1 MAKEKKKEE
10 EFSIEDAMKRIEE
23 INGLL
28 CKEGTSLKD
37 SLILYEEGVLLSE
50 KCRKSLE
57 GIETQ
62 IKIIGESDED

>member
-1 MAKEKKKEE
+1 MAKEKKTE

-28 CKEGTSLKD
+28 SKEGTSLKD
-37 SLILYEEGVLLSE
+37 SLALYEEGVLLSE
-50 KCRKSLE
+50 KCRKSIE

-62 IKIIGESDED
+62 IKIIGEKDED

>member
-1 MAKEKKKEE
+1 MAKEKKTE

-28 CKEGTSLKD
+28 SKEGTSLKD
-37 SLILYEEGVLLSE
+37 SLTLYEEGVLLSE
-50 KCRKSLE
+50 KCRKSIE

-62 IKIIGESDED
+62 IKIIGETDED

>member
-1 MAKEKKKEE
+1 MAKEKKTE

-28 CKEGTSLKD
+28 SKEGTSLKD
-37 SLILYEEGVLLSE
+37 SLALYEEGVLLSE
-50 KCRKSLE
+50 KCRKNIE

-62 IKIIGESDED
+62 IKIIGETDED

>member
-1 MAKEKKKEE
+1 MATEKKTTE

-28 CKEGTSLKD
+28 AQEGTSLKD
-37 SLILYEEGVLLSE
+37 SLTLYEEGVLLSE
-50 KCRKSLE
+50 KCRKSIE

-62 IKIIGESDED
+62 IKIIGETDED

>member
-1 MAKEKKKEE
+1 MAKEKKTTE

-28 CKEGTSLKD
+28 A
-37 SLILYEEGVLLSE
+37 EEGVLLSE
-50 KCRKSLE
+50 KCRKSIE

-62 IKIIGESDED
+62 IKIIGETDED

>member
-1 MAKEKKKEE
+1 MAKEKKTTE

-28 CKEGTSLKD
+28 AQEGTSLKD
-37 SLILYEEGVLLSE
+37 SLTLYEEGVLLSE
-50 KCRKSLE
+50 KCRKSIE

-62 IKIIGESDED
+62 IKIIGETDED

>member
-1 MAKEKKKEE
+1 MAKEKKTTE

-28 CKEGTSLKD
+28 AKEGTSLKD
-37 SLILYEEGVLLSE
+37 SLDLYEEGVLLSE
-50 KCRKSLE
+50 KCRKSIE

-62 IKIIGESDED
+62 IKIIGETDED

>member
-28 CKEGTSLKD
+28 GKEGTSLKD
-37 SLILYEEGVLLSE
+37 SLALYEEGVLLSE

-62 IKIIGESDED
+62 IKIIGGSDED

>member
-1 MAKEKKKEE
+1 MTKEKKTTE

-28 CKEGTSLKD
+28 AKEGTSLKD
-37 SLILYEEGVLLSE
+37 SLALYEEGVLLSE
-50 KCRKSLE
+50 KCRKSIE

-62 IKIIGESDED
+62 IKIIGETDED

>member
-1 MAKEKKKEE
+1 MAKEKKTTE

-28 CKEGTSLKD
+28 AQEGISLKD
-37 SLILYEEGVLLSE
+37 SLTLYEEGVLLSE
-50 KCRKSLE
+50 KCRKSIE

-62 IKIIGESDED
+62 IKII